1 MPQTMLVAKQVWQS
15 RLNHIR
21 SKVLS
26 FIMTN
31 DIAGLRAIIIS
42 NVRTINLTYLG
53 TQRTATQQEEVA
65 LMSSCKQDIDVI
77 VSAEVKDNDLWYRA
91 TVVFLSERQKQ
102 LYKESSTYWDHG
114 LGEERLSVKEALE
127 NLLKWTAIKL
137 KEVEMERAE
146 KILEKAMARMN
157 VR

>member
-1 MPQTMLVAKQVWQS
+1 
-15 RLNHIR
+15 
-21 SKVLS
+21 
-26 FIMTN
+26 MTN

-77 VSAEVKDNDLWYRA
+77 VSAEVKDNDLGYRA